1 MPGTTSDRPGNLRPL
16 GGQVAIVTGGSR
28 GIGRALSIGLA
39 RAGASVVVASRNQ
52 EALDTLTKAMTAE
65 GLDAVGVATDV
76 SRLDDIETLV
86 ARTRDRFG
94 RIDVLVNNA
103 AINPLWK
110 RPEALTPDDWDT
122 IMAVTL
128 RGTFFA
134 CQAVGEVMIGQK
146 AGRIV
151 TLTSVTALRGTARGL
166 PYTAAKAALIAMT
179 QTLAADWCAHG
190 IRVNAIAPGFVATD
204 LTRGLMGNPALYGD
218 ILAKVPMGRFA
229 EPEEIVPLAV
239 YLASDAS
246 SYVTGQ
252 VFVVDGG
259 YSAIR

>member
-1 MPGTTSDRPGNLRPL
+1 MTLDLLSKPRELA
-16 GGQVAIVTGGSR
+16 GQVAIVIGGSR

-39 RAGASVVVASRNQ
+39 AAGASVVVASRTQ
-52 EALDTLTKAMTAE
+52 GALDALTAE
-65 GLDAVGVATDV
+65 MVAQGRQAVGVRADV
-76 SRLDDIETLV
+76 SRLEDIESLV
-86 ARTRDRFG
+86 AQTLARFG

-110 RPEALTPDDWDT
+110 RAEALTADDWDM
-122 IMAVTL
+122 IMAVDL

-134 CQAVGEVMIGQK
+134 CQAVGKVMIGQK
-146 AGRIV
+146 GGRIV
-151 TLTSVTALRGTARGL
+151 NVTSVTALRGTARGL
-166 PYTAAKAALIAMT
+166 PYTAAKAGLIAVT
-179 QTLAADWCAHG
+179 QSLAAEWCADNV
-190 IRVNAIAPGFVATD
+190 RVNAIAPGFVATD
-204 LTRGLMGNPALYGD
+204 LTRGLRANASLYRD
-218 ILAKVPMGRFA
+218 IVAKVPMGRFA

-252 VFVVDGG
+252 VFVIDGG